1 MVGAASTVRLAVLL
15 AEPVVDVCAVV
26 TPDVALGRTPGLLL
40 VTSKMTVQLLFAGTV
55 IPLKLRAVAFG
66 ASVFGA
72 VPTQVPVTLPPTALI
87 LTSVSVN
94 EALVRS
100 SALALLNVSVTVVVP
115 PD

>member
-15 AEPVVDVCAVV
+15 AAPVVDVCVAV
-26 TPDVALGRTPGLLL
+26 TPEVAFGFVPGVLL
-40 VTSKMTVQLLFAGTV
+40 VTLKMTVQLLFAGMV

-66 ASVFGA
+66 ASVFGV
-72 VPTQVPVTLPPTALI
+72 VPTQVPVTLPTTALI